1 MATIPA
7 SSGSTRTSGSSV
19 TMPSSPRPALRTCW
33 TVRDTCCSTTNSFW
47 SMSSLTCGW
56 SPKMKAMS
64 WPASQGD
71 LRLPRLH
78 EATPHTEVPPRASD
92 SPAAWAQRRPHG
104 CPGSRRPR
112 ARALLSEGGSGTCTA
127 DAATWGD
134 VPCVGR
140 GPGGAS
146 LGVCCAPR
154 DHVRRGWG
162 EQHVPGLRLG
172 CAMEQ
177 FKKAPTRF
185 SISWVYYNS
194 EIQEPKTWCEDRG
207 LCAHLPRCGFS
218 IKHR

>member
-1 MATIPA
+1 M
-7 SSGSTRTSGSSV
+7 
-19 TMPSSPRPALRTCW
+19 
-33 TVRDTCCSTTNSFW
+33 RDTCCSTTNSFW

-112 ARALLSEGGSGTCTA
+112 ARALLSEGGSGTCAA

-140 GPGGAS
+140 GPGVRPWAS
-146 LGVCCAPR
+146 AVLLETTCGGGGGSSVSRGCGLAA
-154 DHVRRGWG
+154 RRSSLKRR
-162 EQHVPGLRLG
+162 QPG
-172 CAMEQ
+172 
-177 FKKAPTRF
+177 FP
-185 SISWVYYNS
+185 SWVYYNS